1 MLDKLLEK
9 YGLKFE
15 DLNVLERE
23 TVLTAMDTIQKGA
36 ITVDKIKNYIVSM
49 REAVEQELAK
59 SDLGS
64 KQDIFLKARLRNY
77 LLLETLMSSPERTK
91 EQLENMLAGLIKK

>member
-36 ITVDKIKNYIVSM
+36 MTVDKIKNNITSM

-59 SDLGS
+59 ADLGT
-64 KQDIFLKARLRNY
+64 KQDLFLKARLRNY
-77 LLLETLMSSPERTK
+77 LLLEALMTSPERTK